1 MIGLPDWDNIA
12 KFVQDGQLPFPHSCV
27 KGQVRKSTLEWE
39 EVPEPIPTN
48 EHPFDIIRDSI
59 KRKVARYN
67 IKRVGVW
74 LSGGIDS
81 SLMTALTAEVLGPE
95 NVTAYTLRFEG
106 SDETPYAKVTVD
118 HVGCNWKVEDMTL
131 DDHCRLL
138 RATIRNALAPVGFT
152 THKLRIAQISN
163 EEEHVFSALGLDE
176 LCGGYPA
183 HVWASDEEFAEV
195 ERQKFEEANYNF
207 VWINAQESKQAQF
220 TLHYPYLD
228 PEVIGKFRSFP
239 RDLKTHRNET
249 KVMIRKEL
257 RASTLLPT
265 STAELGKVAGTKG
278 GFLPN
283 ILSWWNQGYK
293 KWALPKAK
301 EGQRL
306 LDENLADNPISM
318 GSNAAIRLE
327 TWVRKSSTLTK
338 FARQVFR
345 RRGGALGGRSNLWII
360 ARLASVPILVDI
372 LEKEN
377 STSLV

>member
-1 MIGLPDWDNIA
+1 MIGQPDWENIA

-27 KGQVRKSTLEWE
+27 KEQVRKSTLEWE
-39 EVPEPIPTN
+39 EVPGPIPTN
-48 EHPFDIIRDSI
+48 EHPFDIIRASI
-59 KRKVARYN
+59 KRTVARYN

-81 SLMTALTAEVLGPE
+81 SLMTALTAEVLGPK

-106 SDETPYAKVTVD
+106 SDESPNAKVTVD

-176 LCGGYPA
+176 LCGGYHA
-183 HVWASDEEFAEV
+183 HVWASDDEFAEV
-195 ERQKFEEANYNF
+195 ERQKFEEASYNF
-207 VWINAQESKQAQF
+207 VWINAQESKQARF
-220 TLHYPYLD
+220 KLHYPYLD

-239 RDLKTHRNET
+239 RELKTHGDET

-257 RASTLLPT
+257 QESTILPP
-265 STAELGKVAGTKG
+265 STIELGRVAGTKG

-283 ILSWWNQGYK
+283 ILTWWNQGYG
-293 KWALPKAK
+293 KWALSQAK

-306 LDENLADNPISM
+306 LDENLPDNPVNM
-318 GSNAAIRLE
+318 GSGMMIRLE
-327 TWVRKSSTLTK
+327 TFVRSSSTLTRL
-338 FARQVFR
+338 ARQVFR
-345 RRGGALGGRSNLWII
+345 RRGGTLGGRSNLWII
-360 ARLASVPILVDI
+360 ARLASIPILIDI
-372 LEKEN
+372 LEKGE
-377 STSLV
+377 